1 MAVQNGGDGAGPND
15 EVHIRDIE
23 ATGGSKEGVV
33 RWVLV
38 IGTGITILAL
48 LGTAL
53 IGGLSQDTIEEEATV
68 SGKIQS
74 TESDRGNDGVLLG
87 DDGSGSA
94 RDVEDQRTTGT
105 TSDAVPNAVE
115 EN

>member
-1 MAVQNGGDGAGPND
+1 MAVQNGGQGAGPND

-23 ATGGSKEGVV
+23 ATGASKEGVG

-38 IGTGITILAL
+38 IGTGIAILAL

-53 IGGLSQDTIEEEATV
+53 MGGLSQDTIEEEATV

-74 TESDRGNDGVLLG
+74 TEQDSSNDGVLLG

-94 RDVEDQRTTGT
+94 RDVDDQNTTGE
-105 TSDAVPNAVE
+105 TSETVPNAAE
-115 EN
+115 QN